1 MARQRQID
9 SYPDYWI
16 FHPLDRDEAFTEV
29 VMTLDEYEV
38 IRLLDYEG
46 LTQEQ
51 CAAKLSV
58 ARTTVTGIYENARK
72 KMATMLVEGRGLR
85 LAGGR
90 YELRGCRTA
99 ETGRSEGSRSAKQK
113 ENMPRQ
119 CKDDQ
124 KGEKKM
130 RVAVTYQEGEV
141 FQHFGHSEQFKL
153 YEIED
158 GKVTDEN
165 ILDAAGSGHGALA
178 GFLKSH
184 AVDALICGGIGPGA
198 KNALAEAGIDL
209 FAGVTGRAD
218 AAVEAWL
225 AGDLKYQTE
234 ANCNHHGEQGHH
246 HHHGEVHSC
255 GHHGEGHSC
264 GHHGE

>member
-9 SYPDYWI
+9 SYPDYWV

-90 YELRGCRTA
+90 YELRGCLADPNEQNRLNEGRT
-99 ETGRSEGSRSAKQK
+99 GKGKRK
-113 ENMPRQ
+113 
-119 CKDDQ
+119 Q
-124 KGEKKM
+124 KGEQKM
-130 RVAVTYQEGEV
+130 RVAVTFKEGEI
-141 FQHFGHSEQFKL
+141 FQHFGHSEKFKV
-153 YEIED
+153 YEVED
-158 GKVTDEN
+158 GKVVAEQ
-165 ILDAAGSGHGALA
+165 ILDASGSGHGALA
-178 GFLKSH
+178 GLLKSQ

-198 KNALAEAGIDL
+198 QNALAEAGIEL
-209 FAGVTGRAD
+209 FAGVTGAAD

-225 AGDLKYQTE
+225 AGKLTYQTE

-246 HHHGEVHSC
+246 HGEGHSC

-264 GHHGE
+264 GH